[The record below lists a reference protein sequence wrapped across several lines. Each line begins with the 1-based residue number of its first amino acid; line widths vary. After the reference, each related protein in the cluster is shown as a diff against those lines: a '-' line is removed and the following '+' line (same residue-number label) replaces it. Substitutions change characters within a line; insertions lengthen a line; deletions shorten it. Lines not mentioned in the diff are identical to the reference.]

1 MYYTAARAC
10 IYAKLFLFL
19 HGYYDYYDYY
29 NSNKEVLIFYIFKEK
44 NNYVEKPKY
53 RFLILYF

>member
-19 HGYYDYYDYY
+19 HGYYDYY